1 MLETGKN
8 WVGEAGRCEPSV
20 LVFSW
25 FFFFS
30 ACGGGGR
37 DGMRFH
43 FPENRREFLLPL
55 LSTCLPR
62 KEELFHFSH

>member
-20 LVFSW
+20 LVF

-30 ACGGGGR
+30 PCGGGGR

-43 FPENRREFLLPL
+43 FPENRREFLLRL
-55 LSTCLPR
+55 LFTCLPR
-62 KEELFHFSH
+62 KEELFNFSH